1 MATAL
6 GFSGEV
12 ADFYQRYRRGYPA
25 EILDRIVDE
34 FALTGDDVVLDLGC
48 GTGQLTLP
56 LAERV
61 GAVVG
66 MDPEPDMLL
75 HAKAR
80 APRNTSWMI
89 GSDQD
94 LPALGALIGR
104 RALGAVTIGQALHWM
119 NHEDLFRTARPLI
132 RDGGGIA
139 IVTNG
144 TPLWL
149 QDTPWS
155 EALRGYLEHW
165 LDTELTYACG
175 TDDATQ
181 EVYRAG
187 LEDPVRRMRGAG
199 RVRRRAHAR
208 PDRRRGVLGPAGR
221 VVARAR
227 RPAVVRAAGRTRDRT
242 GPVRRR
248 GARLSPARPRRA
260 TVIASAAPCWWTHL
274 RLRDE
279 QPRILRE
286 LLHPAERNGELL
298 LGVGQTRRDNLLLD
312 RHRAIAVPHVDD

>member
-25 EILDRIVDE
+25 GILDRIVDE
-34 FALTGDDVVLDLGC
+34 FALTGHDVVLDLGC

-149 QDTPWS
+149 QDNPWS
-155 EALRGYLEHW
+155 EALRGFLEHW

-181 EVYRAG
+181 GVYRVS
-187 LEDPVRRMRGAG
+187 LEKTQYVVRGTQIDYADEITLDQVVGGVCSALPVELLPTR
-199 RVRRRAHAR
+199 
-208 PDRRRGVLGPAGR
+208 DD
-221 VVARAR
+221 
-227 RPAVVRAAGRTRDRT
+227 RPAFAQRVERAIGPGPFIEEVR
-242 GPVRRR
+242 V
-248 GARLSPARPRRA
+248 S
-260 TVIASAAPCWWTHL
+260 V
-274 RLRDE
+274 
-279 QPRILRE
+279 
-286 LLHPAERNGELL
+286 L
-298 LGVGQTRRDNLLLD
+298 LGRIEQR
-312 RHRAIAVPHVDD
+312 